1 MGIGNCKDSSF
12 EYYYTRTLNILDK
25 TKKFKQTKTKTKE
38 MEKVKQKK
46 LVCSMPCLV
55 CKY

>member
-46 LVCSMPCLV
+46 KTSVLHAMPRL
-55 CKY
+55 